1 MTYRSGFAIL
11 TTNESIIDLEDKVNS
26 KIIGAMLILGPILT
40 MGVWIVFDI
49 DTSDMTPS
57 DQMATILAQS
67 KKVELS
73 SILNVFGVM
82 SMFTGLY
89 FLTRTLK
96 SDNTVSNTVSEI
108 GGLLLLLSV
117 PVWVVLV
124 GSDISAIEI
133 AKNHGNEFGATIIA
147 ASKSFQMVGIMM
159 VSGLFLLGIS
169 LILLNK
175 YKRIIGTLFVIA
187 SVCAFI
193 DMVAESDA
201 EIIAMIGWMGMFLT
215 TLVTGILTTLQKEK
229 QA

>member
-1 MTYRSGFAIL
+1 M
-11 TTNESIIDLEDKVNS
+11 NS

-49 DTSDMTPS
+49 DTSNMTPS
-57 DQMATILAQS
+57 DQMATILAPS

-133 AKNHGNEFGATIIA
+133 AKKHGNEFGATIIA

>member
-1 MTYRSGFAIL
+1 M
-11 TTNESIIDLEDKVNS
+11 NS

-133 AKNHGNEFGATIIA
+133 AKKHGNEFGATIIA

-193 DMVAESDA
+193 DMVAEPDA
-201 EIIAMIGWMGMFLT
+201 EVIAMIGWMGMFLT